1 MQIPD
6 FSSVKLTGRNRR
18 LLHEW
23 KAMEERLQGRDDISY
38 EVRKRNAQGLPVSY
52 TVHYRMLSICGVEEE
67 ERLNEPGI
75 QNFPKFAGEFVLI
88 IDIPAGFPAVDAMPV
103 YSFQTTGPDN
113 EGIPHPWHPN
123 IRYYGAFAGRVCLN
137 LPDTYTDIVQTV
149 RRIAEYL
156 RYERFHAKN
165 EPPFPEDLKVA
176 RWVMEQGEPN
186 GWIYFD
192 QEERRVD

>member
-23 KAMEERLQGRDDISY
+23 EAMEERLQGRDDVSY

-52 TVHYRMLSICGVEEE
+52 TVYYRLLSICGVEREE
-67 ERLNEPGI
+67 QLDDPGI
-75 QNFPKFAGEFVLI
+75 QNPPKFAREFILG
-88 IDIPAGFPAVDAMPV
+88 IDIPVGFPAVDAMPV
-103 YSFQTTGPDN
+103 YSFQTKQKDN
-113 EGIPHPWHPN
+113 KDIPHPWHPN

-137 LPDTYTDIVQTV
+137 QLDTYTDIVQTV
-149 RRIAEYL
+149 QRIAEYL
-156 RYERFHAKN
+156 KYERFHAKN

-192 QEERRVD
+192 QEKKS